1 MKRGGEYVHGSV
13 SDHGDGSMPFV
24 AHAAVLVL
32 GLVLLF
38 AVMGEDMVARP
49 VLAASMLVMA
59 GAAALMLID
68 FRLALLLLVAFLFG
82 YEEFNL
88 SSEQAFVEENIA
100 GTVMSVQ
107 ILGFALMDVI
117 SLVFLVP
124 VLLREWRHAV
134 VTGRWRWLR
143 ADVLLLPVVAV
154 WVYGIVPGLLH
165 MHTRGDFTWDLRML
179 AHVLVFYFIFSR
191 SFTTRREYFMALLVG
206 GGVFLLKHGVFFF
219 RYLTGGG
226 LKTGMYHRVLLGSD
240 LPLTALALA
249 LAVAA
254 LFVSRAAWHR
264 DGNTTESRPASH
276 RAAPHRPAPTLR
288 ARVGHGALLL
298 LAAYFTVMLVAGLGK
313 LTYLQAAYAL
323 GLVFVL
329 HRRDIHLRTVLMVIA
344 TAAAASLLVFLTVLP
359 SEGREMILYALS
371 SAFNWVDALMLYG
384 DLSFGTRLLEI
395 INVWAVLQREGAVL
409 WGLGWGAAWSEI
421 AVHLPFDGG
430 AFAVE
435 EQYLGVHV
443 STHIDAITFLLKVGI
458 LGTLLIYTSYF
469 RFFTAAFGL
478 YRRPLAPW
486 ERWTLMALMLMLL
499 IFIPN
504 YLYFIRLKY
513 LLGFALAGVSIF
525 LATQSTHV
533 ESNAETV
540 SRAESASGEE
550 DGTGEEGVP
559 RACSGSQAFFGSHP
573 YSGST
578 NPKSSDDPLRHGHEG
593 ESV

>member
-1 MKRGGEYVHGSV
+1 MKRGYEGANDVL
-13 SDHGDGSMPFV
+13 SMDESPNLWRY
-24 AHAAVLVL
+24 AQGAVLVL
-32 GLVLLF
+32 GMVLLLV
-38 AVMGEDMVARP
+38 VMGEEMVARP
-49 VLAASMLVMA
+49 ILAVSILMMA
-59 GAAALMLID
+59 AAAALMLID

-107 ILGFALMDVI
+107 IFGFALMDVI

-134 VTGRWRWLR
+134 TIGRWRWLR
-143 ADVLLLPVVAV
+143 ADLLLLPVIAV
-154 WVYGIVPGLLH
+154 WAYGIVPGLLN

-191 SFTTRREYFMALLVG
+191 SFIDRRDYLAALLVG
-206 GGVFLLKHGVFFF
+206 GSVFLLKHGLFFF

-226 LKTGMYHRVLLGSD
+226 LQTGMYHRVLLGSD

-249 LAVAA
+249 LTITA
-254 LFVSRAAWHR
+254 LFVYRDAWSRPESAARSALNTAVATPSRAR
-264 DGNTTESRPASH
+264 T
-276 RAAPHRPAPTLR
+276 
-288 ARVGHGALLL
+288 GHGVLLL

-313 LTYLQAAYAL
+313 LTYLQASYSLA
-323 GLVFVL
+323 LVFVL
-329 HRRDIHLRTVLMVIA
+329 HRREIRLRTVLMVIA
-344 TAAAASLLVFLTVLP
+344 AGVASSLLVFLTVLP
-359 SEGREMILYALS
+359 SEGRETIVYALT
-371 SAFNWVDALMLYG
+371 SAFNWVDALKLYG

-409 WGLGWGAAWSEI
+409 WGLGWGAAWTEI
-421 AVHLPFDGG
+421 AAHLPFDGG

-435 EQYLGVHV
+435 EQYTGVHV
-443 STHIDAITFLLKVGI
+443 STHIDALTFLLKVGVI
-458 LGTLLIYTSYF
+458 GTLIIYASYL

-478 YRRPLAPW
+478 YRGQRAPW

-513 LLGFALAGVSIF
+513 LLGFALAGVAIF
-525 LATQSTHV
+525 LSTP
-533 ESNAETV
+533 
-540 SRAESASGEE
+540 SG
-550 DGTGEEGVP
+550 DPG
-559 RACSGSQAFFGSHP
+559 
-573 YSGST
+573 
-578 NPKSSDDPLRHGHEG
+578 SSDHSRMAVKTGSLDPKIGGGQLPPDRDR
-593 ESV
+593 VPA